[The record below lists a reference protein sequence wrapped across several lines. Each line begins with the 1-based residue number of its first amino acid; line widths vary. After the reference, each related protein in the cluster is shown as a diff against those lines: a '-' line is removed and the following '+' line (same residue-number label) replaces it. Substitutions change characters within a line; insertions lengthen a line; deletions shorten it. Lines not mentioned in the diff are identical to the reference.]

1 MQNYTCDCGHV
12 KQTLD
17 VLSLKFHETRCH
29 VATTPKERFESSFR
43 LDHMYTYDGFYESAP
58 NEITKEKPNEFPAK
72 QTTIP
77 NKQQSGGIISRC
89 LRRRGGVALEQE

>member
-1 MQNYTCDCGHV
+1 
-12 KQTLD
+12 
-17 VLSLKFHETRCH
+17 
-29 VATTPKERFESSFR
+29 
-43 LDHMYTYDGFYESAP
+43 MYTYDGFYESAP